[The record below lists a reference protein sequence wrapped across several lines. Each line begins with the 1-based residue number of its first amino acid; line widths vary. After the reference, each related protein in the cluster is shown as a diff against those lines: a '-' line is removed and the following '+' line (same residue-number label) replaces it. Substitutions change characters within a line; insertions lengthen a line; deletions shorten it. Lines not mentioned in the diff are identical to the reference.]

1 MSAEANLELKT
12 LTIRIPMR
20 LARRGGRKLVLTPD
34 GAAPAPQRQL
44 PDDTMVKALVRAHR
58 WRRKIE
64 SGEAASITVLAQL
77 EGVTAP
83 YVFRLL
89 RLTCLA
95 PDIVAA
101 ILDGRQPK
109 GAALADLTREV
120 PLSWEDQGALWARE
134 CPEQNRLEGA
144 PQLLAPLSPGHSS
157 PDQAIRSRVADPCT
171 GPKRHRSVDAARS

>member
-1 MSAEANLELKT
+1 MTLEATLELKT

-20 LARRGGRKLVLTPD
+20 LARRGGRKLILTPD
-34 GAAPAPQRQL
+34 GAVPAPQRPL

-64 SGEAASITVLAQL
+64 SGEAASITEVAEQ
-77 EGVTAP
+77 ECVTRP
-83 YVFRLL
+83 YIYRLL

-109 GAALADLTREV
+109 GAALADLVREV
-120 PLSWEDQGALWARE
+120 PLSWS
-134 CPEQNRLEGA
+134 EQ
-144 PQLLAPLSPGHSS
+144 Q
-157 PDQAIRSRVADPCT
+157 SRFA
-171 GPKRHRSVDAARS
+171 

>member
-1 MSAEANLELKT
+1 MSGEAKLELKT
-12 LTIRIPMR
+12 FTIRIPMR

-34 GAAPAPQRQL
+34 GAAPSPQRQL

-58 WRRKIE
+58 WRRKVE
-64 SGEAASITVLAQL
+64 SGEAASITELAQQ
-77 EGVTAP
+77 EGVTPP

-109 GAALADLTREV
+109 GTRLADLVRDV
-120 PLSWEDQGALWARE
+120 PLDWS
-134 CPEQNRLEGA
+134 EQQLRLA
-144 PQLLAPLSPGHSS
+144 
-157 PDQAIRSRVADPCT
+157 
-171 GPKRHRSVDAARS
+171 

>member
-1 MSAEANLELKT
+1 MSGETKLELKT

-20 LARRGGRKLVLTPD
+20 LARRGGRKLILTPD

-58 WRRKIE
+58 WRRRIE
-64 SGEAASITVLAQL
+64 SGGAATINEVAEQ
-77 EGVTAP
+77 EGVTGP
-83 YVFRLL
+83 YVYRLL

-109 GAALADLTREV
+109 GAALADLSREV
-120 PLSWEDQGALWARE
+120 PLNWS
-134 CPEQNRLEGA
+134 EQQA
-144 PQLLAPLSPGHSS
+144 QWSS
-157 PDQAIRSRVADPCT
+157 ATAHT
-171 GPKRHRSVDAARS
+171 

>member
-1 MSAEANLELKT
+1 MSTEAKLELKT

-20 LARRGGRKLVLTPD
+20 LARRGGRKLILTPD
-34 GAAPAPQRQL
+34 GAGPEPQRQL

-58 WRRKIE
+58 WRRRVE
-64 SGEAASITVLAQL
+64 SGEVGSMTELAAE

-101 ILDGRQPK
+101 ILDGRHPK
-109 GAALADLTREV
+109 GTALADLSRDV
-120 PLSWEDQGALWARE
+120 PLNWS
-134 CPEQNRLEGA
+134 EQESLFGLTLRNEASG
-144 PQLLAPLSPGHSS
+144 
-157 PDQAIRSRVADPCT
+157 
-171 GPKRHRSVDAARS
+171 

>member
-1 MSAEANLELKT
+1 MSAEAKLELKT
-12 LTIRIPMR
+12 LTVRIPMR
-20 LARRGGRKLVLTPD
+20 LARRGGRKLILTPD
-34 GAAPAPQRQL
+34 GASPAPQRPL

-64 SGEAASITVLAQL
+64 SGAAVSITEVAEQ

-83 YVFRLL
+83 YVYRLL

-109 GAALADLTREV
+109 GVALADLARDV
-120 PLSWEDQGALWARE
+120 PLDWKEQHARW
-134 CPEQNRLEGA
+134 
-144 PQLLAPLSPGHSS
+144 HSVS
-157 PDQAIRSRVADPCT
+157 GDCSA
-171 GPKRHRSVDAARS
+171 